1 MTDPESVMSSYPK
14 SITTSTQDDMDSM
27 EKKQN
32 VQQNIESFEPGEV
45 ENFID
50 KNIEKG
56 ALKKM
61 DLVISPIIGF
71 LYLMAFLDR
80 SNIGNASVAG
90 MSESL
95 KLYNERLNVA
105 ISIFYVLYILVE
117 TPSVI
122 LVKHVRPSRMLAFI
136 SLAWSVVVLCSGF
149 VSSYGGLIVT
159 RLILGM
165 LEGCLFPAL
174 NLYLTTIYT
183 REEQCQRLSYL
194 FCASGLAGAFG
205 GLFAYALEQ
214 VRAGNKAGWQW
225 IYIVEG
231 LISFIGVP
239 LSLFLLPDNIE
250 KSWFLNKQERR
261 VARLRN
267 EANLR
272 YLGEQEFEWK
282 EIHKAFKDPKV
293 YVSAVSQF
301 CADMVLYGFSSFLP
315 TIVKGLGYTGLQSNY
330 MTIPVYIAGVLAFL
344 VAAYASD
351 RTKLRSPFL
360 ISASLILAIGYII
373 LIASNSNAAKFTA
386 CFIVAIGCYIGPGMN
401 LGWLNN
407 NVAGHYKRATAIGI
421 QQTIANSSG
430 IVAGQIYRSTS
441 APRYILGHSFTLGC
455 VVVGLISYI
464 VLFFSLRHSNRK
476 RDERCA
482 RGEFDPTLTGDYADD
497 FRYFL

>member
-1 MTDPESVMSSYPK
+1 MTLERMDELESMETSYSK
-14 SITTSTQDDMDSM
+14 SIASSTHDGISNT
-27 EKKQN
+27 EKKHSL
-32 VQQNIESFEPGEV
+32 QQNIDSLESEGVVETGEV
-45 ENFID
+45 VNVIN
-50 KNIEKG
+50 KSVEKG

-61 DLVISPIIGF
+61 DLVISPIIAF

-90 MSESL
+90 MTEDL
-95 KLYNERLNVA
+95 NLYNERLNVA

-122 LVKHVRPSRMLAFI
+122 LVKHFRPSRMLAFI
-136 SLAWSVVVLCSGF
+136 SFAWSIVVLFSGF
-149 VSSYGGLIVT
+149 ISSYGGLIVT
-159 RLILGM
+159 RLILGL

-174 NLYLTTIYT
+174 NLYLTTVYT

-214 VRAGNKAGWQW
+214 VH
-225 IYIVEG
+225 V
-231 LISFIGVP
+231 GVP
-239 LSLFLLPDNIE
+239 LSLFLLPDDME
-250 KSWFLNKQERR
+250 KSWFLNPQERQ
-261 VARLRN
+261 VASLRK

-272 YLGEQEFEWK
+272 YLGQQKFEWK
-282 EIHKAFKDPKV
+282 EVRKAFKDLKV
-293 YVSAVSQF
+293 YVSATSQF

-315 TIVKGLGYTGLQSNY
+315 TIVKGIGFTGLQSNY
-330 MTIPVYIAGVLAFL
+330 MTIPVYIAGVIAFL
-344 VAAYASD
+344 IAANASD
-351 RTKLRSPFL
+351 RTKIRSPYL
-360 ISASLILAIGYII
+360 ISASIIAAVGYII

-430 IVAGQIYRSTS
+430 IVAGQIYRSTN

-455 VVVGLISYI
+455 VLVGLIGYI
-464 VLFFSLRHSNRK
+464 VLFFSLRNANKK

-482 RGEFDPTLTGDYADD
+482 RGEYDPTLTGDYADD
-497 FRYFL
+497 FRYYL

>member
-1 MTDPESVMSSYPK
+1 MVDSESVKSSYPK
-14 SITTSTQDDMDSM
+14 SITTSAQDDRGSM
-27 EKKQN
+27 EKKQS
-32 VQQNIESFEPGEV
+32 VQQRVDSFESGEV
-45 ENFID
+45 ETVID
-50 KNIEKG
+50 KNIEKS

-90 MSESL
+90 MSDSL
-95 KLYNERLNVA
+95 KLYNERFNVA

-122 LVKHVRPSRMLAFI
+122 LVKYVRPSRMLAFI
-136 SLAWSVVVLCSGF
+136 SLAWSIVVLSSGF
-149 VSSYGGLIVT
+149 VSSYGGLIIT
-159 RLILGM
+159 RLILGL

-174 NLYLTTIYT
+174 SLYLTTVYS

-214 VRAGNKAGWQW
+214 VHVGNMAGWQW

-250 KSWFLNKQERR
+250 KSWFLNPQERQ

-272 YLGEQEFEWK
+272 YLGQQKFDWQEVRK
-282 EIHKAFKDPKV
+282 SFKDPKI

-315 TIVKGLGYTGLQSNY
+315 TIVKDLGFTGLQSNY
-330 MTIPVYIAGVLAFL
+330 MTIPVYVSGVLAFL
-344 VAAYASD
+344 VVAYASD
-351 RTKLRSPFL
+351 RTKIRSPFL
-360 ISASLILAIGYII
+360 ISASLVSAVGYVI

-430 IVAGQIYRSTS
+430 IIAGQIYQSKS

-455 VVVGLISYI
+455 VLVGLIGYI
-464 VLFFSLRHSNRK
+464 VLLFSLRYANNK

-482 RGEFDPTLTGDYADD
+482 RGMFDPTLTGDYADD